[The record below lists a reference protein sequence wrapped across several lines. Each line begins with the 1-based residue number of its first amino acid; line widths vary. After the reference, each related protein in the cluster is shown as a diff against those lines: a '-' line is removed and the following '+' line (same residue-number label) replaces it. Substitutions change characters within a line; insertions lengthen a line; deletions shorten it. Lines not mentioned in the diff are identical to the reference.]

1 MFATSRSSDRAA
13 SRPCPASTL
22 LGGAQRTGSI
32 TPQTKTDPRPDYASP
47 ARGRGESGGG
57 PFATRVRRADAPL
70 EFLHPYGIFL
80 AIPAVA
86 GPCENSLAPRNQIR
100 YTSQVA
106 IRTFRHK
113 GLKRFFATGSR
124 SGIRPEHASRL
135 RLILA
140 LLNAAANPGDLSL
153 PGLRVH
159 ELKGGR
165 KGTWSL
171 TVSGNWRVTFS
182 WTTEGV
188 DDVDYEDYH

>member
-1 MFATSRSSDRAA
+1 
-13 SRPCPASTL
+13 
-22 LGGAQRTGSI
+22 
-32 TPQTKTDPRPDYASP
+32 
-47 ARGRGESGGG
+47 
-57 PFATRVRRADAPL
+57 VR
-70 EFLHPYGIFL
+70 
-80 AIPAVA
+80 VA
-86 GPCENSLAPRNQIR
+86 GLCGNRLTYRNQRR

-113 GLKRFFATGSR
+113 SLKRFFATGSR

-140 LLNAAANPGDLSL
+140 LLNAAADPGDLSL
-153 PGLRVH
+153 PGLRLR

-171 TVSGNWRVTFS
+171 TVSGNRRVTFA